1 MSLEFRALFMLVNWG
16 MYYLRN
22 NSKHNK
28 EKFK

>member
-1 MSLEFRALFMLVNWG
+1 MSLEFRALFMLMNWN

-28 EKFK
+28 ENF